1 MSIILFYLP
10 LTMATASASQ
20 GTTPNAPGPQLNL
33 RNPVP
38 LSAAQEQQ
46 VKELYHKRVR
56 GYCAKEIKGIDIAA
70 FLFFLSNRTK
80 LANYPSAEFA
90 QCAVNRTVTA
100 TWVCRQQR
108 LAMNACML
116 EHAKPEEEDRAREE
130 WFLKREERRREKEQ
144 ELAAVEKRRLEVIQM
159 MREDQERRRK
169 LREQELQQKR

>member
-1 MSIILFYLP
+1 
-10 LTMATASASQ
+10 MATASTSP
-20 GTTPNAPGPQLNL
+20 GTAPTSSSSPGPQLNL

-56 GYCAKEIKGIDIAA
+56 GYCAKEIK
-70 FLFFLSNRTK
+70 
-80 LANYPSAEFA
+80 EFA

-108 LAMNACML
+108 LAMNSCML

-130 WFLKREERRREKEQ
+130 WFMKREERRREKEQ

>member
-1 MSIILFYLP
+1 
-10 LTMATASASQ
+10 MATTSASQ

-56 GYCAKEIKGIDIAA
+56 GYCAKEIK
-70 FLFFLSNRTK
+70 
-80 LANYPSAEFA
+80 EFA